1 MPSLVKKRIQTKQL
15 EIENLDEMIW
25 IALLSFGIPNKP
37 VVATDLGRKNRIQF
51 FGLQH
56 FKFQLVE
63 SK

>member
-1 MPSLVKKRIQTKQL
+1 MIIQL
-15 EIENLDEMIW
+15 EKTFI
-25 IALLSFGIPNKP
+25 GIPNKS
-37 VVATDLGRKNRIQF
+37 VVATDLGRKDRIQF